1 VQEPTSRFKHARY
14 EATGQSVISIDTL
27 SFGKEPG
34 LTSDTTMMNPD
45 AFAQKL
51 RSALAWVNAGDLA
64 RAAEACTVLR
74 QAAPDHP
81 AVLQLH
87 ATIALRTGNPK
98 QAWESIG
105 LALVARPG
113 HVPSLILAG
122 RSALEAGMPDQAVK
136 MLRDAIARAPDHPEP
151 AFLLCRTLLVL
162 GDPLLDAAL
171 AWTADRHKSR
181 AVEWQQLGVA
191 LQRAQRSAA
200 ALAAFTRAATADP
213 ALAAARF
220 GRGLV
225 LRDAGHM
232 AAAKTDL
239 EHAVAL
245 DPAASAAWFALGL
258 TRQDLND
265 EAGAAVA
272 FQSALATRPDFAEAA
287 VNLGIALQRLG
298 DMTAAMQAYRT
309 AVRIRPD
316 TFGRIAQALTSAR
329 SGILWLSPTALRRA
343 LG

>member
-14 EATGQSVISIDTL
+14 EAAGQPVISIDTL
-27 SFGKEPG
+27 GFGKEPA
-34 LTSDTTMMNPD
+34 LASDMTMMNPD
-45 AFAQKL
+45 AFEQRL

-87 ATIALRTGNPK
+87 ATIALRTGKPAE
-98 QAWESIG
+98 AWGAIR
-105 LALVARPG
+105 LALAARPG

-122 RSALEAGMPDQAVK
+122 RSALEAGMAGQAVQ

-151 AFLLCRTLLVL
+151 AFLLCRALLGL
-162 GDPLLDAAL
+162 GDPSLDAAL
-171 AWTADRHKSR
+171 AWTAHRHKSR

-191 LQRAQRSAA
+191 LQRAQRPDA
-200 ALAAFTRAATADP
+200 ALAAFTRAAAADP
-213 ALAAARF
+213 GLATARF

-225 LRDAGHM
+225 LRDGGHL
-232 AAAKTDL
+232 AAAKTEF

-245 DPAASAAWFALGL
+245 DPAAGAAWFALGL

-265 EAGAAVA
+265 EGGAAAA
-272 FQSALATRPDFAEAA
+272 FRTALDIRPDFAEAA

-298 DMTAAMQAYRT
+298 HMTAAMQAYRT

-329 SGILWLSPTALRRA
+329 SGILWLSPAALRRA
-343 LG
+343 LA